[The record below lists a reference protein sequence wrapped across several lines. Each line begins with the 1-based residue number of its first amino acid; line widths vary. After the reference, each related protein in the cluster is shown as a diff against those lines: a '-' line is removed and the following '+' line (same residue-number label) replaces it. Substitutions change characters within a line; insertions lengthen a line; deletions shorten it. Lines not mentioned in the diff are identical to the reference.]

1 MNALLSRSDA
11 DIIADFVTDCRLR
24 DMTEKSIQ
32 SYLSCIKIFTEFM
45 KRRRVNLAQVSREE
59 LKLFLHYLRTERGVK
74 QKTVKEYFSAL
85 SALWGFM
92 VDEGMLQN
100 NIVLPF
106 RRRYLKQYK
115 AEYEDERR
123 KLLTVE
129 EMSLLVNSILDP
141 RDKAIAVL
149 FAKTGIRR
157 SELQAI
163 DLNDIDWSELSITLK
178 PTKKRSNRVV
188 FFDDECAFVL
198 KRWISVRNEISPRT
212 DGLFISYQT
221 LERLDRNGIYSAI
234 TKYATRLGLHDPS
247 SRRLEDHFGPHCFRH
262 WFTTWLLR
270 RGMRREYVKEL
281 RGDRRR
287 EAIDIYDHLDM
298 DEVRREYL
306 SCIPKLGLYLL
317 RS

>member
-45 KRRRVNLAQVSREE
+45 KRRRVNLAQVSRED

-157 SELQAI
+157 SELQGI
-163 DLNDIDWSELSITLK
+163 DLD
-178 PTKKRSNRVV
+178 
-188 FFDDECAFVL
+188 
-198 KRWISVRNEISPRT
+198 
-212 DGLFISYQT
+212 
-221 LERLDRNGIYSAI
+221 
-234 TKYATRLGLHDPS
+234 
-247 SRRLEDHFGPHCFRH
+247 
-262 WFTTWLLR
+262 
-270 RGMRREYVKEL
+270 
-281 RGDRRR
+281 
-287 EAIDIYDHLDM
+287 
-298 DEVRREYL
+298 
-306 SCIPKLGLYLL
+306 
-317 RS
+317 

>member
-45 KRRRVNLAQVSREE
+45 KRRRVNLAQVSRED

-157 SELQAI
+157 SELQGI
-163 DLNDIDWSELSITLK
+163 DLDDIDWSKLSITLK

-188 FFDDECAFVL
+188 FFDDECASVL

-287 EAIDIYDHLDM
+287 EAIDVYDHLDM
-298 DEVRREYL
+298 DEVRKGVPFVYPQAR
-306 SCIPKLGLYLL
+306 LYLL